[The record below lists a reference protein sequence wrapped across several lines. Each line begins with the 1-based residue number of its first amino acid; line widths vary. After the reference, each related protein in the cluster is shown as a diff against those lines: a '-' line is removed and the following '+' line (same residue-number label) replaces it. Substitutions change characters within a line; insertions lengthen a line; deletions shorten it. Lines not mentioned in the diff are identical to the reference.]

1 MTQQHVSVIG
11 AGLAGCEAAYQLA
24 LRGIPV
30 DLYEMKPQKMSPAHH
45 SGDFCELVCSNS
57 LRSDRIENAVGL
69 LKAELR
75 ILGSLVLRVADET
88 RVPAGGALAVDREG
102 FSARVSEII
111 RSHPNITIHSEEVI
125 SIPEAPAIIAS
136 GPLTSD
142 ALAAEIARL
151 TGEALHFYDAAAP
164 IVTYDSLDMTKVFRA
179 SRYGRGDDYLN
190 CPMTREEYEVFYHAL
205 ISAETAELHSFEAPR
220 VFEGCMPV
228 EVMAK
233 RCKSWQ

>member
-1 MTQQHVSVIG
+1 MSETRVRVIG

-24 LRGIPV
+24 QRGIPV

-75 ILGSLVLRVADET
+75 ILGSLVLRIADET

-111 RSHPNITIHSEEVI
+111 RSHPNITIHSEEVS
-125 SIPEAPAIIAS
+125 SIPESPCIIS
-136 GPLTSD
+136 
-142 ALAAEIARL
+142 E
-151 TGEALHFYDAAAP
+151 
-164 IVTYDSLDMTKVFRA
+164 KV
-179 SRYGRGDDYLN
+179 
-190 CPMTREEYEVFYHAL
+190 VFN
-205 ISAETAELHSFEAPR
+205 
-220 VFEGCMPV
+220 VV
-228 EVMAK
+228 
-233 RCKSWQ
+233 